1 MSTKMKSSLQFKI
14 FGSIFLILVL
24 LSVHYLLQTSSLE
37 RQLASDIESAQ
48 PDWTRGQKLKWALT
62 RQFTILIVDLKLS
75 AKNAMTPALCEGNH
89 GLRFGFKAFEVMIA
103 GANPQI
109 DVVVSC
115 EALLQIPDYNFVTD
129 LSVFPDLQSKKQL
142 EIESV
147 KFNSVRL
154 YQDEEWPREWMLG
167 EIEILG
173 PNGFVINQYE
183 IQDALKQVYSLTFS
197 K

>member
-1 MSTKMKSSLQFKI
+1 MSTKIKSTLQFKI
-14 FGSIFLILVL
+14 FGSIFLVLVL
-24 LSVHYLLQTSSLE
+24 LSIHYFLQSSSLE

-62 RQFTILIVDLKLS
+62 RQFTISIVDLKLS

-109 DVVVSC
+109 DVVVGC
-115 EALLQIPDYNFVTD
+115 EALLQLPEYNFKVD
-129 LSVFPDLQSKKQL
+129 LSVFPELQVKKQL
-142 EIESV
+142 EFHGV
-147 KFNSVRL
+147 TFNSARL
-154 YQDEEWPREWMLG
+154 YQDEEWPSDWVLG
-167 EIEILG
+167 EIEIMG
-173 PNGFVINQYE
+173 PNGFVINQFE
-183 IQDALKQVYSLTFS
+183 IQDALKKVYSLTIS